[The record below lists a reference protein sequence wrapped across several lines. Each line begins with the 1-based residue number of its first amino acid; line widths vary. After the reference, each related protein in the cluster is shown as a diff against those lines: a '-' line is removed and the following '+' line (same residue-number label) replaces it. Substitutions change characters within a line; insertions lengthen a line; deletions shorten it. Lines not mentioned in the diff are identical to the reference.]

1 MIYLIVE
8 ITQREGIP
16 VGSIRIEDRTTT
28 RLGCALAAALVVGTG
43 LLLAALLSVAHAFDQ
58 PSSSQLRRDE
68 AAALQKAALDAAWQP
83 WATAAENVA
92 LVSLCLAVPVGIS
105 LASFV
110 VIRRT
115 RVMWPA
121 EERHAHRPATVEP
134 RREDR
139 FPSAVPSPSHAGSH
153 DLDAA

>member
-1 MIYLIVE
+1 M
-8 ITQREGIP
+8 
-16 VGSIRIEDRTTT
+16 GSIRIEDRTTT
-28 RLGCALAAALVVGTG
+28 RLGCVLAAALAVVAI
-43 LLLAALLSVAHAFDQ
+43 LLVALLSLAHAFDQ
-58 PSSSQLRRDE
+58 PSSGQLRRDE

-121 EERHAHRPATVEP
+121 EERHAPATVEP

-139 FPSAVPSPSHAGSH
+139 FPSAVASPSHAGSH

>member
-1 MIYLIVE
+1 VE
-8 ITQREGIP
+8 
-16 VGSIRIEDRTTT
+16 SIRIENRTTT
-28 RLGCALAAALVVGTG
+28 RLGCILSAALVVAAIV
-43 LLLAALLSVAHAFDQ
+43 LAALLALAHAFDQ

-68 AAALQKAALDAAWQP
+68 AAALQRAALDAAWQP

-121 EERHAHRPATVEP
+121 EERHAHRPATVKAGQG
-134 RREDR
+134 DR
-139 FPSAVPSPSHAGSH
+139 VQSAVPSPGHPGPQ

>member
-1 MIYLIVE
+1 ME
-8 ITQREGIP
+8 
-16 VGSIRIEDRTTT
+16 SIRIENRTTT
-28 RLGCALAAALVVGTG
+28 RLGCILSAALVVAAIV
-43 LLLAALLSVAHAFDQ
+43 LAALLALAHAFDQ

-68 AAALQKAALDAAWQP
+68 VAALQRAALDAAWQP

-121 EERHAHRPATVEP
+121 EERHAHRPATVKAGQG
-134 RREDR
+134 DR
-139 FPSAVPSPSHAGSH
+139 VQSAVPSPGHPGPQ

>member
-1 MIYLIVE
+1 VE
-8 ITQREGIP
+8 
-16 VGSIRIEDRTTT
+16 SIRIENRTTT
-28 RLGCALAAALVVGTG
+28 RLGCILSAALVVAAIV
-43 LLLAALLSVAHAFDQ
+43 LAALLALAHAFDQ

-68 AAALQKAALDAAWQP
+68 AAALQRAALDAAWQP

-92 LVSLCLAVPVGIS
+92 LVSLCLAVPIGIS

-121 EERHAHRPATVEP
+121 EERHAHRPATVKA
-134 RREDR
+134 RQGDR
-139 FPSAVPSPSHAGSH
+139 VQSAVPSPGHPGPQ

>member
-1 MIYLIVE
+1 VE
-8 ITQREGIP
+8 
-16 VGSIRIEDRTTT
+16 SIRIEDRTTT
-28 RLGCALAAALVVGTG
+28 RLGCILAAAALVVVA
-43 LLLAALLSVAHAFDQ
+43 LLLTGFLSLAHAFDQ
-58 PSSSQLRRDE
+58 PSPTQLRRDE

-92 LVSLCLAVPVGIS
+92 LVSLCLSVPVGLS
-105 LASFV
+105 LTSFV

-121 EERHAHRPATVEP
+121 EERQAHRSTTVEQ
-134 RREDR
+134 RRQDR
-139 FPSAVPSPSHAGSH
+139 FQSAVPSPSRPGPH

>member
-1 MIYLIVE
+1 ME
-8 ITQREGIP
+8 
-16 VGSIRIEDRTTT
+16 SIRIENRTTN
-28 RLGCALAAALVVGTG
+28 RLGCILSAALVVAAIV
-43 LLLAALLSVAHAFDQ
+43 LAALLALAHAFDQ
-58 PSSSQLRRDE
+58 PSSSRLRRDE
-68 AAALQKAALDAAWQP
+68 AAALQRAALDAAWQP

-121 EERHAHRPATVEP
+121 EERHAHRPATVKAGQG
-134 RREDR
+134 DR
-139 FPSAVPSPSHAGSH
+139 VQSAVPSPGHPGPQ

>member
-1 MIYLIVE
+1 VE
-8 ITQREGIP
+8 
-16 VGSIRIEDRTTT
+16 SIRIENRTTT
-28 RLGCALAAALVVGTG
+28 RLGCILAAALVVAAIV
-43 LLLAALLSVAHAFDQ
+43 LAALLSLTHAFDQ

-92 LVSLCLAVPVGIS
+92 LVSLCLAVPIGIS
-105 LASFV
+105 LAGFV

-121 EERHAHRPATVEP
+121 EERHAHNPATVAP

-139 FPSAVPSPSHAGSH
+139 FPSAVPSPSHPGPQ